1 MKKYDNFCAA
11 FQNLQ
16 DIYNY
21 QEPYNNVVIT
31 GLVGL
36 YEICFEQAW
45 KMMKAILEVHG
56 YEGAATGSPR
66 WIIKTAYQ
74 ASMITDEMLWLSAL
88 QARNNVSHSYNQAVA
103 YDIIRK
109 TRENFYGMFGEL
121 KKNIEE
127 SWL

>member
-45 KMMKAILEVHG
+45 KMMKMTILQYYVL
-56 YEGAATGSPR
+56 
-66 WIIKTAYQ
+66 IL
-74 ASMITDEMLWLSAL
+74 M
-88 QARNNVSHSYNQAVA
+88 
-103 YDIIRK
+103 
-109 TRENFYGMFGEL
+109 NF
-121 KKNIEE
+121 
-127 SWL
+127 

>member
-74 ASMITDEMLWLSAL
+74 ESMITDELLWLSAL
-88 QARNNVSHSYNQAVA
+88 QARNNVSNSYHQAVA

-109 TRENFYGMFGEL
+109 TREDFYGMFGEL

>member
-45 KMMKAILEVHG
+45 KTMKEILEWNGVA
-56 YEGAATGSPR
+56 EAKTGSP
-66 WIIKTAYQ
+66 KQVLKAAYQ
-74 ASMITDEMLWLSAL
+74 A
-88 QARNNVSHSYNQAVA
+88 
-103 YDIIRK
+103 
-109 TRENFYGMFGEL
+109 GMFSDEAL
-121 KKNIEE
+121 CYRRLTRTH
-127 SWL
+127 SLQSA